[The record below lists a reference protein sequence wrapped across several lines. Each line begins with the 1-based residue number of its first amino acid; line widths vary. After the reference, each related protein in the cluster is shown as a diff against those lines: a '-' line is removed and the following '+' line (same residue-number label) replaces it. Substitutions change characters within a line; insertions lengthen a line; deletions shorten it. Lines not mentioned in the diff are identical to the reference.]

1 MKAIC
6 INRKGG
12 PENLVLQDIPKPVIK
27 KGEILVHVFAAGVT
41 PTELTWWTNWKTESG
56 ADRPMPII
64 PGREFSGVIAE
75 IAPGIKDFSI
85 GAEVYA
91 LRDFRRQGA
100 FAEYCIAL
108 PSELAPK
115 PDSLGLIWSA
125 GVPMSALTAWQ
136 ALFDHAKISSGQTIL
151 IHGAAGGVGT
161 FAVQFAKWAG
171 AHVIG
176 TSSTKNISFLYE
188 LGCNEVIDY
197 TSIMFE
203 DKVKNVDVVLDTV
216 GRETLER
223 SYQVL
228 KPHGILV
235 TVAGTPSELKA
246 HEYGIR
252 AVFFIVKPDGNQLT
266 RIGKLID
273 ERHVHPVISKI
284 FPLEEVRKAFEHGLS
299 GHNRGKMILEVT
311 NEGFLEE
318 IIKGYQL

>member
-6 INRKGG
+6 IYRKGG

-27 KGEILVHVFAAGVT
+27 NGEILVHVFAAGVT
-41 PTELTWWTNWKTESG
+41 PTELTWSTNWKTESG

-75 IAPGIKDFSI
+75 IAPGIKDFSV
-85 GAEVYA
+85 GNEVCA
-91 LRDFRRQGA
+91 LTDYKRQGT

-115 PDSLGLIWSA
+115 PDSLGLIRSA
-125 GVPMSALTAWQ
+125 VVPMSALTAWQ
-136 ALFDHAKISSGQTIL
+136 ALFDHANISSGQTIL

-188 LGCNEVIDY
+188 LGCDEVIDY

-228 KPHGILV
+228 KPNGNLV
-235 TVAGTPSELKA
+235 TIAGTPSELKA
-246 HEYGIR
+246 NEYGIR
-252 AVFFIVKPDGNQLT
+252 AVFFIVKRDGNQLA

-273 ERHVHPVISKI
+273 EKHVQPVISKI
-284 FPLEEVRKAFEHGLS
+284 YPLEDVRKAFEYGLS
-299 GHNRGKMILEVT
+299 GRNRGKIVLEVT